1 MDLLIKE
8 AIKSKLKVGG
18 YPMLEFWMDI
28 GNKISLNRIRNIFN
42 KKL

>member
-8 AIKSKLKVGG
+8 AINKNFKVGG

-28 GNKISLNRIRNIFN
+28 GNKINLDKIRNIF
-42 KKL
+42 KKKI